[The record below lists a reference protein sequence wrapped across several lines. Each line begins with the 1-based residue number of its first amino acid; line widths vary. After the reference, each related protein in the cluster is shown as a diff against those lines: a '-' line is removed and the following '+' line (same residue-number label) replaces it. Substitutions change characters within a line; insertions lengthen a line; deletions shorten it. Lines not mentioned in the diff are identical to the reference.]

1 MSSLSENELRQLEA
15 IERGLL
21 ADDPKFAASVR
32 ATDLPRYYRRRVIRG
47 GALFVVGFALLIM
60 GVVPFHHVFV
70 SIIGFAAMFL
80 SALLII
86 SAGKKLRSPGDA
98 SFGRASGGSSKAR
111 APKQGWRDR
120 VEERFNRR
128 FEDRG

>member
-47 GALFVVGFALLIM
+47 GALFVVGFALLIV
-60 GVVPFHHVFV
+60 GIFHVVVG
-70 SIIGFAAMFL
+70 IIGFAVMFL
-80 SALLII
+80 AALLMI
-86 SAGKKLRSPGDA
+86 SAAKKLRSPGD
-98 SFGRASGGSSKAR
+98 STFGRAAHAPAR
-111 APKQGWRDR
+111 AQTPKQGWRDR
-120 VEERFNRR
+120 AEERFRRR

>member
-32 ATDLPRYYRRRVIRG
+32 STDLPRYYRRRVIRG
-47 GALFVVGFALLIM
+47 AALFTLGFALLLCYLISFIFGIVGFILM
-60 GVVPFHHVFV
+60 FV
-70 SIIGFAAMFL
+70 AAL
-80 SALLII
+80 VII
-86 SAGKKLRSPGDA
+86 SAAKKLRNPGDQ
-98 SFGRASGGSSKAR
+98 SFGRTSRGPVRSK
-111 APKQGWRDR
+111 APKQGLRDR
-120 VEERFNRR
+120 AEERFRRR

>member
-47 GALFVVGFALLIM
+47 AALFTLGFALLLCYLISFIF
-60 GVVPFHHVFV
+60 GIVGFVFMFV
-70 SIIGFAAMFL
+70 AAL
-80 SALLII
+80 III
-86 SAGKKLRSPGDA
+86 SAAKKLRNPGDQ
-98 SFGRASGGSSKAR
+98 SFGRSAGPRSR
-111 APKQGWRDR
+111 APKQGIRER
-120 VEERFNRR
+120 AEERFRRR
-128 FEDRG
+128 FDDRG